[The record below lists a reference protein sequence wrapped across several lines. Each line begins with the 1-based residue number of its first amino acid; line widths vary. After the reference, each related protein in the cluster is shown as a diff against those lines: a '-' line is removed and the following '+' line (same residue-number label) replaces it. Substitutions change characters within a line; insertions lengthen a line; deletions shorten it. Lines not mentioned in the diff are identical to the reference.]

1 MAKGVE
7 SLQGRVT
14 AAQSWPLFQKRKKY
28 LRQCSETPRGRNFDF
43 PEMMFKIYIKMF
55 SQEDFALNSK
65 LRPGGFLLHLPIFTG
80 NSRSTGID
88 QLWARKTRSK
98 RARCHFSPV
107 CSPMYNGVF
116 TFSCQSQY
124 FSSFLSWR
132 PQKFG
137 LQIFPKWGD
146 ADFFRWKRRFLVWA
160 LYYVHVVV
168 EVTMNMAKYGS
179 RRSQQPENVKFEPI
193 IRGLKSDIFDWDQV

>member
-1 MAKGVE
+1 MANGVD

-14 AAQSWPLFQKRKKY
+14 AAKSWPLFQKRKNTLGSVAKRLEAAILTF
-28 LRQCSETPRGRNFDF
+28 LRWCS
-43 PEMMFKIYIKMF
+43 KYIKMF

-80 NSRSTGID
+80 NSRSTGIY
-88 QLWARKTRSK
+88 QLWAQKTRSK

-124 FSSFLSWR
+124 LSSFLSWR

-146 ADFFRWKRRFLVWA
+146 ADFFFTRECLFLGVF
-160 LYYVHVVV
+160 LD
-168 EVTMNMAKYGS
+168 
-179 RRSQQPENVKFEPI
+179 Q
-193 IRGLKSDIFDWDQV
+193 KSFPGQMVDFCQ

>member
-1 MAKGVE
+1 MVPGESSCPNSSEIRTCLAKGVE

-80 NSRSTGID
+80 NSRSTGIY
-88 QLWARKTRSK
+88 QLWAQKTRSK

-124 FSSFLSWR
+124 LSSFLSWR

-146 ADFFRWKRRFLVWA
+146 ADFFFTRECLFLGVF
-160 LYYVHVVV
+160 LD
-168 EVTMNMAKYGS
+168 
-179 RRSQQPENVKFEPI
+179 Q
-193 IRGLKSDIFDWDQV
+193 KSFPGQMVDFCQ